1 MNKDLIQLK
10 TKFAEWL
17 SETYGKDQ
25 NLSNAVANEAT
36 YQAFHYHSEKV
47 GYSGILVLVVLG
59 AISSEY
65 FLFEYD
71 GEELKFIDQ
80 KI

>member
-1 MNKDLIQLK
+1 MNKDLIKLK
-10 TKFAEWL
+10 TQFAFWL
-17 SETYGKDQ
+17 SETYGKEQ
-25 NLSNAVANEAT
+25 NLANAVANEAT

-59 AISSEY
+59 VTQSEY

-71 GEELKFIDQ
+71 GVDLTFIEQ